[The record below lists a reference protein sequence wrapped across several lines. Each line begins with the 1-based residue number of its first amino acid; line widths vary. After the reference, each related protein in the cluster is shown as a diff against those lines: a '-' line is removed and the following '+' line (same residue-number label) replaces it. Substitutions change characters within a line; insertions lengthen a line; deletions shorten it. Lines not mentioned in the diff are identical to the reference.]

1 MNSWRPAIDEISLIW
16 LPWHYFSG
24 KQFARLSTDLC
35 MKGSVEIAAMESP
48 SANAVALQGS
58 VNLNVKR
65 HSPVATS
72 QSFALL
78 SAEAVNSREESTAE

>member
-1 MNSWRPAIDEISLIW
+1 
-16 LPWHYFSG
+16 
-24 KQFARLSTDLC
+24 
-35 MKGSVEIAAMESP
+35 MESP

-78 SAEAVNSREESTAE
+78 SAEAVNSREESTAEQILAVRRQACRKITLY